1 MTKNSL
7 IVMRDTD
14 ESLSSSEILDYAHIF
29 EIPQVPLEAIAA
41 WIEGAVGLASG
52 HTRRNYR
59 ADIADF
65 EAWRLGRQITRSLV
79 EDYLQ
84 YRSGEDPDHD
94 LSPTYRRRILAA
106 LRWWIRCIREQVQE
120 AQIKSTLWPWKYELL
135 SQLDLAAQV
144 KGPRGQRKEAAR
156 AGRHLKDEEALGLLE
171 TCLQDPD
178 EKHGARDLAMIAVAI
193 AAGPRVHE
201 TVGIA
206 LADIR
211 EETDAEGLA
220 YRINVIGKGDK
231 QGDLLIVG
239 IAAHS
244 LKQWL
249 DLRGNEP
256 GGVFCPINRWGRFR
270 KVKGGEALK
279 AMTTEAARLILA
291 ERCAQAGINKRTTW
305 HDFRR
310 TLIGN
315 LIRQDIGVAQRTAR
329 HANVTMTAKYDRRP
343 DEEEKQALRKELD
356 RLQQSGAR
364 RRV

>member
-1 MTKNSL
+1 MINNSL
-7 IVMRDTD
+7 VVTRAIG
-14 ESLSSSEILDYAHIF
+14 ESLPSSEVLDYSRIF
-29 EIPQVPLEAIAA
+29 EIPQVPPEVIAGWIARAI
-41 WIEGAVGLASG
+41 GLASE

-65 EAWRLGRQITRSLV
+65 EAWRKGRQVTRGLV
-79 EDYLQ
+79 EEYLQ
-84 YRSGEDPDHD
+84 FRGGAGADHE

-120 AQIKSTLWPWKYELL
+120 TQIQSTLWPWKYELL

-156 AGRHLKDEEALGLLE
+156 AGRHLTDEEALSLLE
-171 TCLQDPD
+171 ICLRDPD
-178 EKHGARDLAMIAVAI
+178 EKHGVRDLAMIAVAI

-206 LADIR
+206 LVDVS
-211 EETDAEGLA
+211 EETDANGLA

-231 QGDLLIVG
+231 QGDLLILG
-239 IAAHS
+239 IAAQY
-244 LKQWL
+244 LKRWL
-249 DLRGNEP
+249 ELRGNEP
-256 GGVFCPINRWGRFR
+256 GGVFCPINQWGRFR

-291 ERCAQAGINKRTTW
+291 ERCAQAGITKRTTW

-315 LIRQDIGVAQRTAR
+315 LIRQDIGIAQRTAR
-329 HANVTMTAKYDRRP
+329 HANVTMTAKYDRRS
-343 DEEEKQALRKELD
+343 DEEAKEALRKELD
-356 RLQQSGAR
+356 RLQRSGAHR
-364 RRV
+364 

>member
-1 MTKNSL
+1 MMNNSL
-7 IVMRDTD
+7 VVTRATD
-14 ESLSSSEILDYAHIF
+14 ESLSSSEVLDYSRIF
-29 EIPQVPLEAIAA
+29 EIPQVLPEVITGWIAR
-41 WIEGAVGLASG
+41 AVGLASE

-65 EAWRLGRQITRSLV
+65 EAWRKGRQVTRGLV
-79 EDYLQ
+79 EEYLQ
-84 YRSGEDPDHD
+84 FRGGAGADHE

-120 AQIKSTLWPWKYELL
+120 TQIQSTLWPWKYELL
-135 SQLDLAAQV
+135 SQLDLAAHV

-156 AGRHLKDEEALGLLE
+156 AGRHLTDEEALSLLE
-171 TCLQDPD
+171 TCLRDPD
-178 EKHGARDLAMIAVAI
+178 EKHGVRDLAMIAVAI

-206 LADIR
+206 LADVS
-211 EETDAEGLA
+211 EERDANGLA

-239 IAAHS
+239 IAAQY
-244 LKQWL
+244 LKRWL

-256 GGVFCPINRWGRFR
+256 GGVFCPINQWGRFR
-270 KVKGGEALK
+270 KIRGGEALK
-279 AMTTEAARLILA
+279 AMTTEAARLILT
-291 ERCAQAGINKRTTW
+291 ERCAQAGITKRTTW

-315 LIRQDIGVAQRTAR
+315 LIRQDIGIAQRTAR

-343 DEEEKQALRKELD
+343 DEEAKEALRKELN
-356 RLQQSGAR
+356 RLEQSGAHR
-364 RRV
+364 